1 MTSSELTPADL
12 AGLPAAA
19 RRPSSEVTW
28 RIRVR
33 MADRPG
39 TLARL
44 AIRLA
49 DLGCNILGLS
59 VIPVPDGVLDELV
72 VRPPDGLS
80 SADLV
85 TALRAEGCDCS
96 TVVDADVRDLADA
109 ATATLTTATR
119 AINEPARW
127 ADVVRDVLAADVVT
141 VVPAAEANP
150 SRTEAGHR
158 VAITVGGHAVVIRRQ
173 WAPFTDVEL
182 ARANAL
188 LGLLA
193 AAEANVTAPA
203 AVTCDD
209 GAAVVLRG
217 GLPADSEAVAAMH
230 ARCSMETLRQRYHTG
245 MRTVPRRWLHRL
257 LLPPRGISLLGVCG
271 RDVVALGQLIPS
283 DVPGAA
289 EVSLLVEDGWQNN
302 GLGTALLARLSVI
315 AAMQG
320 FHTVFALCLPD
331 EERVAR
337 AARRAG
343 LEPVVSV
350 DRGQQRVTMS
360 STVSFRQVSHPG
372 VVLPSGRR

>member
-1 MTSSELTPADL
+1 MPSSEPTPAHL
-12 AGLPAAA
+12 AALPVATPT
-19 RRPSSEVTW
+19 REVTW

-59 VIPVPDGVLDELV
+59 VIPVPGGVLDELV
-72 VRPPDGLS
+72 VRPPNGLT

-85 TALRAEGCDCS
+85 SALRDEGCDCS
-96 TVVDADVRDLADA
+96 TVTDADVRDLADA
-109 ATATLTTATR
+109 ATATLTSAAR

-141 VVPAAEANP
+141 VVPVAEANP
-150 SRTEAGHR
+150 SRTEGGHR
-158 VAITVGGHAVVIRRQ
+158 VALAVGAHAVVIRRQ

-188 LGLLA
+188 LALLA

-203 AVTCDD
+203 AVSSDD

-217 GLPADSEAVAAMH
+217 GVPADAEAVAALH
-230 ARCSMETLRQRYHTG
+230 ARCSMETLRLRYHTG

-257 LLPPRGISLLGVCG
+257 LLPPRGISLLAVCG
-271 RDVVALGQLIPS
+271 REVVGLGQLIPS
-283 DVPGAA
+283 DEPGTA
-289 EVSLLVEDGWQNN
+289 EVSLLVEDQWQHN
-302 GLGTALLARLSVI
+302 GLGTALLARLNVI

-320 FHTVFALCLPD
+320 FDTVFAVCLPD
-331 EERVAR
+331 EDRVLR

-343 LEPVVSV
+343 LEPVTSMSG
-350 DRGQQRVTMS
+350 GQQRVTMRS
-360 STVSFRQVSHPG
+360 SVSFGQLSHPG
-372 VVLPSGRR
+372 IAATVGRR